1 MFFGGF
7 VHAERAFVQGVH
19 ALHAIGDALATLRV
33 SASFPFHHSAN
44 AQISFTNMVMML
56 DQGSYV
62 YVYQARMLC
71 QQKDVYAHVPM
82 GFKFSDIIGY
92 F

>member
-19 ALHAIGDALATLRV
+19 AFYAFGDAFAVLRV
-33 SASFPFHHSAN
+33 SACVPFHHSAK
-44 AQISFTNMVMML
+44 AQISYADMAMIPDKVA
-56 DQGSYV
+56 DV
-62 YVYQARMLC
+62 CVYQARMLC
-71 QQKDVYAHVPM
+71 QQEDVYALVPV
-82 GFKFSDIIGY
+82 GFKLNNIIGD